1 MTNDDVTKPCSL
13 FMKELDF
20 HKRLDKDKQKKKK
33 KYSGLNIDD
42 IVNEHKSPVE
52 ITIRVSL

>member
-1 MTNDDVTKPCSL
+1 
-13 FMKELDF
+13 MKELDF

>member
-20 HKRLDKDKQKKKK
+20 HKKLDRDKQKK

-42 IVNEHKSPVE
+42 IVNEAESPVE
-52 ITIRVSL
+52 ITIRVGF